1 MIEKLSESYLKILD
15 KQVLYKSKC
24 SKYEGKDRVDIA
36 EASINVSTN
45 VENNN
50 DEEMDTSSGI
60 ESGQDDSNSS
70 VGERSPETIE
80 VTNSDTESNNNF
92 VESILDNRYV
102 LKHYI

>member
-1 MIEKLSESYLKILD
+1 MFSTRSSIKYNTPDYKYFAFPLYL
-15 KQVLYKSKC
+15 
-24 SKYEGKDRVDIA
+24 
-36 EASINVSTN
+36 
-45 VENNN
+45 
-50 DEEMDTSSGI
+50 

-80 VTNSDTESNNNF
+80 INANNDTESNNNF

>member
-1 MIEKLSESYLKILD
+1 MFSTRSSIIPPYYKYFAFPLYL
-15 KQVLYKSKC
+15 
-24 SKYEGKDRVDIA
+24 
-36 EASINVSTN
+36 
-45 VENNN
+45 
-50 DEEMDTSSGI
+50 

-80 VTNSDTESNNNF
+80 INANNDTESNNF